1 MSPKVVWIG
10 IMRIENSTVTQLPS
24 IYWGTL
30 SASIVCS
37 TSLIPREK
45 FIAISHPVTCHEL
58 GHGEGRHQAAR
69 SERGQQYRGCP
80 WARLMISC
88 WVRGGSP
95 FSAGGVQSPPGFI
108 SHFVWLDFHVQSLKY
123 HFLKT

>member
-1 MSPKVVWIG
+1 MSPKVIWIG
-10 IMRIENSTVTQLPS
+10 ILRTENSTVTQLPS

-69 SERGQQYRGCP
+69 SERVALGQTDDQVLGKRTILS
-80 WARLMISC
+80 WRSAVTSWLHF
-88 WVRGGSP
+88 P
-95 FSAGGVQSPPGFI
+95 FCLA
-108 SHFVWLDFHVQSLKY
+108 
-123 HFLKT
+123 